1 MKFKFLLLTLF
12 ACFFSFA
19 QNKGTV
25 SGVISDKDLN
35 NEPLAFANVMIKGTT
50 IGTSTDTSG
59 KYSLSAEAGNYILV
73 ISFIGYGTI
82 EVPVTIKANQ
92 TITVNKTIG
101 SGSVSLEDITVTTVR
116 RKNTETAIML
126 EIKEAK
132 QVVSAISAEQM
143 SKGTD
148 GNAAEAVQRV
158 PGITIIDGKFVMIRG
173 LSERYNN
180 VLLNNSIAPST
191 EIDKRTFAFDLISTS
206 ALDKMVIY
214 KTGSADK
221 PGDFSGGIIAVTTSE
236 NTSDFTKF
244 EVGFGY
250 RSNTSFDSYL
260 QTKGSNTDF
269 LGFDN
274 SFRTLPNNF
283 KANGGVVATVDA
295 NRLPNNFNPIE
306 STAFLDSGVGFGIGR
321 KIPLRGNNSLF
332 TTNLFSYSNS
342 FQNIN
347 REFSR
352 YTTLNPGETIA
363 PLAFKYQ
370 DDIYQNEVNATF
382 LSNWI
387 LKIGVNTRIKFKNL
401 FNQKG
406 ENETTIRNG
415 NNFQQRVG
423 TELWRN
429 YYFVYQSRTLYT
441 GQLEGEHKLGENNAI
456 DWVVGYNS
464 LRDNMP
470 DFRRV
475 RTFKQST
482 NPDDPYIIID
492 APSSNPF
499 DAGRFYGRLSE
510 YSVNNGLNFTH
521 TIQRIK
527 DNEELGSIKLKSGY
541 YASYR
546 KRDFSAK
553 YFTYLIS
560 GNTVSPERAEEL
572 KRLPLSE
579 AFSSQNVTDVN
590 GWSLVEGTR
599 PEDSYNADNKLIAG
613 YIQGEFP
620 LKKFDITGGL
630 RVEHNVQTLDSKT
643 AIGDVN
649 VNNPITSILPS
660 LNVGYN
666 LNEKSIVRA
675 AYSRTINR
683 PEFRELAP
691 FLFYDYTNEVNIEG
705 NPSLKIAN
713 INNFDIRFEYY
724 PSKSETVSLGGFFKK
739 FETPIEL
746 TTRIVGD
753 SPQFVYN
760 NALSA
765 NNYGIELELKKSFK
779 GFTNS
784 AFIDRFS
791 INVNGSY
798 IISEVDLGAAA
809 LAQQRKRALQ
819 GQSPY
824 IINAALGY
832 QDEKDFSVNLVYN
845 RFGDRIFS
853 VSDDNF
859 PSIYE
864 LSRNNL
870 DMTFSKKINKTTF
883 KVGIQNL
890 LDDKYRFFE
899 DSDRNEK
906 IDRKADNATSVFKR
920 GALFT
925 LNIAYKY

>member
-1 MKFKFLLLTLF
+1 MKFKFLLLTLIT
-12 ACFFSFA
+12 CFFSFA

-50 IGTSTDTSG
+50 IGTSTDSSG
-59 KYSLSAEAGNYILV
+59 KYSLSAEAGNHILV
-73 ISFIGYGTI
+73 ISFIGYQTI
-82 EVPVTIKANQ
+82 EVPVTIKVNE
-92 TITVNKTIG
+92 TITINKTIG
-101 SGSVSLEDITVTTVR
+101 SGSVSLEDITVTAVR

-158 PGITIIDGKFVMIRG
+158 PGITIVDGKFVMIRG

-221 PGDFSGGIIAVTTSE
+221 PGDFAGGIIAVTTSE
-236 NTSDFTKF
+236 NTSEFTKF

-250 RSNTSFDSYL
+250 RANTSFKDYL
-260 QTKGSNTDF
+260 QTEGSNTDF

-274 SFRTLPNNF
+274 GFRQLPNNF
-283 KANGGVVATVDA
+283 SVNGGIVATADA
-295 NRLPNNFNPIE
+295 NKLPNNFNPTE
-306 STAFLDSGVGFGIGR
+306 STAFLDNSIGFGIGR
-321 KIPLRGNNSLF
+321 KIPLKGNNSLF
-332 TTNLFSYSNS
+332 TTNALTYANS
-342 FQNIN
+342 FQNID
-347 REFSR
+347 RDFRR
-352 YTTLNPGETIA
+352 YTTLNSGVAVA
-363 PLAFKYQ
+363 PLAFDFK
-370 DDIYQNEVNATF
+370 DAIYQNEINITF

-387 LKIGVNTRIKFKNL
+387 LKIGDNTKLKFKNL

-415 NNFQQRVG
+415 ISPQDRGQDP
-423 TELWRN
+423 LRN

-441 GQLEGEHKLGENNAI
+441 GQLEGDHKVGLNNTI
-456 DWVVGYNS
+456 DWVLGYNN
-464 LRDNMP
+464 LKDNVP

-475 RTFKQST
+475 RTFQPF
-482 NPDDPYIIID
+482 NDPNSPFIIID

-499 DAGRFYGRLSE
+499 DAGRYYGELSE

-521 TIQRIK
+521 TIERIK
-527 DNEELGSIKLKSGY
+527 GDEELGTIKLKTGY

-546 KRDFSAK
+546 ERDFSAK
-553 YFTYLIS
+553 YYTFLLPGY
-560 GNTVSPERAEEL
+560 VPFARAEEL
-572 KRLPLSE
+572 RRLPISE
-579 AFSSQNVTDVN
+579 AFSSANVNDVD
-590 GWSLVEGTR
+590 GWSLRDGSR
-599 PEDSYNADNKLIAG
+599 PDDSYRADNTLLAG
-613 YIQGEFP
+613 YVQGEFP
-620 LKKFDITGGL
+620 LKKFDITGGV
-630 RVEHNVQTLDSKT
+630 RVEHNVQRLDSGIITK
-643 AIGDVN
+643 VN
-649 VNNPITSILPS
+649 VVDNAITSILPS
-660 LNVGYN
+660 LNIGYN
-666 LNEKSIVRA
+666 LNEKSILRF
-675 AYSRTINR
+675 AYSRTVNR
-683 PEFRELAP
+683 PEFRELSP
-691 FLFYDYTNEVNIEG
+691 FLFYDYTNDVNLQG
-705 NPSLKIAN
+705 NTTLQTATIDN
-713 INNFDIRFEYY
+713 LDLRYEFY
-724 PSKSETVSLGGFFKK
+724 PSKSETVSLGAFYKK
-739 FETPIEL
+739 FDTPIEL
-746 TTRIVGD
+746 TSQIVGIN
-753 SPQFVYN
+753 PQFKYN
-760 NALSA
+760 NASSA
-765 NNYGIELELKKSFK
+765 NNYGVELELKKTFK
-779 GFTNS
+779 GLTSS
-784 AFIDRFS
+784 AFVDRFS
-791 INVNGSY
+791 VNINGSY

-809 LAQQRKRALQ
+809 IAQESKRPLQ

-824 IINAALGY
+824 IVNGALEY
-832 QDEKDFSVNLVYN
+832 KDEKDFSVNVIYN

-853 VSDDNF
+853 VGDNNF

-870 DMTFSKKINKTTF
+870 DITFSKKIKKTTF

-899 DSDRNEK
+899 DSNRDEK
-906 IDRKADNATSVFKR
+906 IDRNTDNATSVFKR

-925 LNIAYKY
+925 LNIAYKF